1 MIAARSAD
9 EDDMSDSGQTA
20 LEARFERGAKFAGTL
35 ASLIGAVGLA
45 GWTFEVEALKSVLP
59 GLVTMKANTA
69 FGLLFAGLSLRLQ
82 SVPQGSQRRRRLG
95 RLFALGVVA
104 LGLLT
109 LAEYLFRVDLG
120 IDQLVFEAQPG
131 ELGTSHPGRMAPNTA
146 LGLVLT
152 STSLALLDAPV
163 RWPRALSVWLAVIG
177 LLLSLVAIAG
187 YLYGARALY
196 EVGGYTSMALHTSI
210 ALAVLAVGT
219 LLSRPRRGPVAA
231 LAQNNRAGAAV
242 RRLLP
247 LIVATPVAMG
257 FVVSLGER
265 TQSFRTEFGL
275 ALMVTMCVVVLTFDA
290 LRNARTQGIAEGQ
303 SEQSLRDERF
313 LFELDD
319 SLRNLDDA
327 ASVLEV
333 VSARVG
339 AYLGVSR
346 CFVAEIELASRRLT
360 IARDYHAGLPSIA
373 GARQLSAHNVQATV
387 DASAG
392 LTLVSEDTKA
402 DPKTAPDYAREYAPL
417 DIRARVAVPFHREGK
432 WVSTLVVSSHEP
444 RVWKDREV
452 SLVRKIAGRVWLRVE
467 RLRAEAALRESE
479 ERFRALVDASAQIVW
494 STPGKGEARVDS
506 PSWREFTGQTRE
518 QSAGSGWLDALHP
531 EDRDGAAKL
540 WREAVDKDRPFE
552 TEYRIWH
559 KGGSW
564 RATTTRAVP
573 LHNPDGSVR
582 EWVCMS
588 IDVTE
593 RRAAEEASR
602 RADKLL
608 ERSRFFELSLD
619 LVCIANM
626 HGHFLELNPQFTAT
640 LGYAR
645 EEFLTRPFIDF
656 VHPDDRTATL
666 REVEKLAQGQRTL
679 DFTNRYR
686 CKDGTERSLQ
696 WRAAPTD
703 AGLIYAI
710 ARDVT
715 EELSRTRRLAANLK
729 EREVLLQEV
738 HHRVKNNL
746 FVIASLIEMQ
756 IRQVSDASAH
766 KALEECQSRVYS
778 IALIHESLHQ
788 SRDYSSIPLFEYVRD
803 LGSNVFDVTGVSPD
817 SVALNLK
824 VEPLTLALGV
834 DKAVPCGLILNELIT
849 NALKHAFRSGRQ
861 GTVEVEL
868 CRTSESEV
876 RLSVADDGDGLPGDF
891 DVRKAKSLGMQ
902 LVSALVEQLDG
913 KLEIARGGGVSF
925 SVTFPASA
933 AALPPSAV

>member
-1 MIAARSAD
+1 
-9 EDDMSDSGQTA
+9 MSDSEQTE
-20 LEARFERGAKFAGTL
+20 LEERFARGAKFAGTL
-35 ASLIGAVGLA
+35 AVLIGAVGLA
-45 GWTFEVEALKSVLP
+45 GWTFDVEALKSVLP

-82 SVPQGSQRRRRLG
+82 SLPRGSQRRLTLG
-95 RLFALGVVA
+95 RLVALGIFA

-109 LAEYLFRVDLG
+109 LGEYFFHVDLG
-120 IDQLVFEAQPG
+120 IDQLVFEAPPG

-146 LGLVLT
+146 LGFVLIGA
-152 STSLALLDAPV
+152 SLALLDALLGFLRSV
-163 RWPRALSVWLAVIG
+163 SVWLSVIC

-187 YLYGARALY
+187 YFYGARALY

-210 ALAVLAVGT
+210 GLAVLAAGT
-219 LLSRPRRGPVAA
+219 LLSRPRRWPVAA

-313 LFELDD
+313 LFDLDD
-319 SLRNLDDA
+319 SLRSLDEA
-327 ASVLEV
+327 TSVLEL
-333 VSARVG
+333 VSARLG

-346 CFVAEIELASRRLT
+346 CFVAEVELANRRLT
-360 IARDYHAGLPSIA
+360 ITGDYHAGLPSIA

-392 LTLVSEDTKA
+392 LTLVSEDTKT
-402 DPKTAPDYAREYAPL
+402 DPKTAPNYAREYAPL

-444 RVWKDREV
+444 RVWEHREI

-494 STPGKGEARVDS
+494 STPGKGEVRIDS
-506 PSWREFTGQTRE
+506 PSWRDFTGQTRE
-518 QSAGSGWLDALHP
+518 QSADGGWLDVLHP
-531 EDRDGAAKL
+531 EDREGAAKR
-540 WREAVDKDRPFE
+540 WREAVDEDRPFE
-552 TEYRIWH
+552 TDYRIWH

-564 RATTTRAVP
+564 RSTTTRAVP
-573 LHNPDGSVR
+573 LHDPDGSVR

-588 IDVTE
+588 VDVTE
-593 RRAAEEASR
+593 RRAAEAASR

-619 LVCIANM
+619 FVCIANM
-626 HGHFLELNPQFTAT
+626 QGRFLELNPQFTAT
-640 LGYAR
+640 LGYDL
-645 EEFLTRPFIDF
+645 EELLARPFIDF
-656 VHPDDRTATL
+656 VHADDQAATS
-666 REVEKLAQGQRTL
+666 REVEKLALGQRTL

-686 CKDGTERSLQ
+686 CKDGTYRSLQ

-715 EELSRTRRLAANLK
+715 EELSRTRSLAANLK

-746 FVIASLIEMQ
+746 FVIASLIDMQ

-803 LGSNVFDVTGVSPD
+803 LSSNVFDVTGVSPD
-817 SVALNLK
+817 SVTLNLK
-824 VEPLTLALGV
+824 VEPLALALGV

-849 NALKHAFRSGRQ
+849 NALKHAFRSGHP

-876 RLSVADDGDGLPGDF
+876 RLSVADDGDGLPSDF
-891 DVRKAKSLGMQ
+891 DVRKSKSLGMQ

-913 KLEIARGGGVSF
+913 KLEIVRRGGVSF
-925 SVTFPASA
+925 SVTFPASTTSA
-933 AALPPSAV
+933 TVPSFP